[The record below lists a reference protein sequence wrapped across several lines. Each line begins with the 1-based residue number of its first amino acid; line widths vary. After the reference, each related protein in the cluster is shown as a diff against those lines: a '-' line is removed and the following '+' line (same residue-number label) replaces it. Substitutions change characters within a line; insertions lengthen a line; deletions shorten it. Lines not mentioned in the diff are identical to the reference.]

1 MGNLVDKINSI
12 EDKIFKLLKSRADL
26 KEENLDLKAQLK
38 EKSDRLLKLEE
49 KIEELHFD
57 NQSLKTANALLGSK
71 EFKRKTKFKI
81 NSLIRDIDHC
91 IDQLSK

>member
-12 EDKIFKLLKSRADL
+12 EKKIFSLLKSREDL
-26 KEENLDLKAQLK
+26 KEENLRLQKQLE
-38 EKSDRLLKLEE
+38 EKSNRILKLEE
-49 KIEELHFD
+49 EIEELDFN

-71 EFKRKTKFKI
+71 DFKRKTKFKI